1 MAMARYV
8 TSPTGFELIKAFE
21 GFRAKAA
28 PLANGGWVVGYGHTV
43 SARKGTQISK
53 NDASDLLRWDVKQLE
68 GPLCD
73 LIYAPLSQNQFDALV
88 SLTFNIGLE
97 HFQSSSVL
105 RRLNEGCPVAA
116 AAGFDAWRRAS
127 LNGET
132 IVVDALVRRR
142 AAEKALF
149 LASPEASVIAPT
161 PQLPPLCDTQMAS
174 EQRAET
180 PLKVMFDLNG
190 NGDTIIESAAG
201 TPTPAVATPPAPMEA
216 SETQED
222 LVSLDEAFEIETSPT
237 ESDAPET
244 VTEAPDASPMA
255 EIAEQITGRL
265 ETIAAEDADE
275 PHDEVLQLQAEDQIP
290 AQDLPPADVHKE
302 EVEEETPPLVDQDGI
317 LLEPY
322 EADPQPTIHYDA
334 SNEGVEPFAY
344 DEPVYD
350 ETDLDPQTLLTDAQ
364 ITPDSGDFQPAYDR
378 GRTIFILMGII
389 GIAMTLGGLWQIQNA
404 DSITT
409 NLELAKGP
417 GQAFLGVLLVVVSA
431 YYLLRRLNR

>member
-1 MAMARYV
+1 MARYV
-8 TSPTGFELIKAFE
+8 TSPTGFALIKAFE

-53 NDASDLLRWDVKQLE
+53 NDASDLLLWDVKQLE
-68 GPLCD
+68 APLCD
-73 LIYAPLSQNQFDALV
+73 LIYAPLSQNQFDALI
-88 SLTFNIGLE
+88 SLSFNIGLD

-127 LNGET
+127 LNGEI

-161 PQLPPLCDTQMAS
+161 PQLPPLCDSQMAS
-174 EQRAET
+174 EQGAET
-180 PLKVMFDLNG
+180 PRKVMFDLNG
-190 NGDTIIESAAG
+190 NGETIIESAA
-201 TPTPAVATPPAPMEA
+201 TAPTSGPVDMPANAELAEPQ
-216 SETQED
+216 ETE
-222 LVSLDEAFEIETSPT
+222 LVSLDEAFETETLPEKT
-237 ESDAPET
+237 VAPET
-244 VTEAPDASPMA
+244 STNETEASPVV
-255 EIAEQITGRL
+255 EIAEKIAGRL
-265 ETIAAEDADE
+265 ETIAAEDETGAKDE
-275 PHDEVLQLQAEDQIP
+275 ILQLQAEDQIP
-290 AQDLPPADVHKE
+290 VQDLPATDLRI
-302 EVEEETPPLVDQDGI
+302 EEEGTPPFVDQDGI

-322 EADPQPTIHYDA
+322 EASPQPTIRYDA
-334 SNEGVEPFAY
+334 QEEGVEPFAY
-344 DEPVYD
+344 DEPIYD

-364 ITPDSGDFQPAYDR
+364 ITPESGDFQPAYDR
-378 GRTIFILMGII
+378 GRIIFILMGII
-389 GIAMTLGGLWQIQNA
+389 GIAMTLGGVWQIQNA

-409 NLELAKGP
+409 NLQLAKGP
-417 GQAFLGVLLVVVSA
+417 GQAFLGVLLWIVAA

>member
-1 MAMARYV
+1 MARYV

-127 LNGET
+127 LNGEI

-161 PQLPPLCDTQMAS
+161 PQLPPLCDMQMAS
-174 EQRAET
+174 EQQGET

-190 NGDTIIESAAG
+190 NGDTIIESA
-201 TPTPAVATPPAPMEA
+201 TNTPAPAPVDIPSPIEA

-222 LVSLDEAFEIETSPT
+222 LVSLDEAFETETPPT
-237 ESDAPET
+237 EINTPET
-244 VTEAPDASPMA
+244 VTEEPTANPMA

-265 ETIAAEDADE
+265 ETIAADDTDA
-275 PHDEVLQLQAEDQIP
+275 PQDEVLQLQAEDQVP
-290 AQDLPPADVHKE
+290 TQDLPTTDVSHDE
-302 EVEEETPPLVDQDGI
+302 EATPPFVDQDGMF
-317 LLEPY
+317 LEPY
-322 EADPQPTIHYDA
+322 EANPEPTIRYDA
-334 SNEGVEPFAY
+334 LDEGVEPFAY
-344 DEPVYD
+344 DEPVYE

-378 GRTIFILMGII
+378 GRIIFILMGII